1 MHKYLFL
8 YFKIGEMIRV
18 ILVDDELTAIK
29 SLKWEIEHF
38 CSDIEVVDCFTD
50 PIEAIS
56 AINYIKPDCVFLD
69 IEMPE
74 MDGFQLLNEL
84 KYKDFDLIITTAYD
98 SYALKAFKE
107 SAIDYLL
114 KPVDSDDLIKAVSKI
129 KVNKNQN
136 VLGRELQGVLQNL
149 SLENTTHKIAIP
161 LAGKTLFVYP
171 DDIIYC
177 KSDGNYTTIY
187 FKDSTKEMLSKK
199 IKEVEHII
207 NNSSFFR
214 VHNSYV
220 VNTNYIKEYI
230 KSDGQYLILENG
242 VSIPIARSKKNAL
255 LNILNH

>member
-1 MHKYLFL
+1 
-8 YFKIGEMIRV
+8 MIKV

-29 SLKWEIEHF
+29 SLKWEIENF
-38 CSDIEVVDCFTD
+38 CTGIEVVDCFTS

-107 SAIDYLL
+107 NAIDYLL
-114 KPVDSDDLIKAVSKI
+114 KPVDSDDLIKAVSKV
-129 KVNKNQN
+129 KANKNKN

-149 SLENTTHKIAIP
+149 SLKKTTHKIAIP

-187 FKDSTKEMLSKK
+187 FKDTSKEMLSKK
-199 IKEVEHII
+199 IKEVEEFMH
-207 NNSSFFR
+207 NAVFFR
-214 VHNSYV
+214 IHNSYL
-220 VNTNYIKEYI
+220 VNINYIKEYI
-230 KSDGQYLILENG
+230 KNDGQYVVLENG
-242 VSIPIARSKKNAL
+242 TTIPVARSKKNTLLQL
-255 LNILNH
+255 LNN